1 MKKLFC
7 LLAALAL
14 LAQPL
19 RAAEEPKRYLALT
32 FDDGPSGELTERLLE
47 GLAERQVHATFF
59 VCGYRI
65 AEFPDTLSHIAAAG
79 HEIGLHSSNHDYM
92 QKMDYGTALRDLTGC
107 AKAVEDACGV
117 RAQLFRPPGGL
128 YGDTL
133 LRAAKDAGL
142 SVILWSVDPCDWN
155 EAAWDGVL
163 PTVLRSARRQDHP
176 HARPVRAFGH
186 VRPAG
191 RRPAAGAGVYVL
203 HCLRTRCAARHGA
216 SARRGLYRLS
226 AAGQLTQNGFRGK
239 IEKIPALRQ
248 ASPGGVHMEKKDLRA
263 FVRAKKRA
271 MTPAQVEAASVRLAQ
286 QLFRHPA
293 YQAARSLYGYLSYNQ
308 EVRTA
313 AILRRAQQDGKR
325 VAVPKVFGDEMKF
338 LWLDDLSAVAPGA
351 YNIPEPVADGPEAD
365 DETALVLMPGLAFD
379 PEGHRCGYGGGFYD
393 KYLAAHPKH
402 VTLALC
408 YGFQMFSHLDT
419 DAFDIPVQYVI
430 SAPVEEEKV

>member
-163 PTVLRSARRQDHP
+163 PTVLSEAHD
-176 HARPVRAFGH
+176 
-186 VRPAG
+186 G
-191 RRPAAGAGVYVL
+191 R
-203 HCLRTRCAARHGA
+203 
-216 SARRGLYRLS
+216 
-226 AAGQLTQNGFRGK
+226 
-239 IEKIPALRQ
+239 I
-248 ASPGGVHMEKKDLRA
+248 
-263 FVRAKKRA
+263 
-271 MTPAQVEAASVRLAQ
+271 
-286 QLFRHPA
+286 
-293 YQAARSLYGYLSYNQ
+293 
-308 EVRTA
+308 
-313 AILRRAQQDGKR
+313 IL
-325 VAVPKVFGDEMKF
+325 MH
-338 LWLDDLSAVAPGA
+338 DLSAHSVTCALQAIDRLQAQGYTFCTVSELARLRGTALAPGQVYSSFPA
-351 YNIPEPVADGPEAD
+351 QSG
-365 DETALVLMPGLAFD
+365 
-379 PEGHRCGYGGGFYD
+379 
-393 KYLAAHPKH
+393 
-402 VTLALC
+402 
-408 YGFQMFSHLDT
+408 
-419 DAFDIPVQYVI
+419 
-430 SAPVEEEKV
+430 